1 MRLTS
6 STVTAI
12 STVRLGD
19 AHCAILAL
27 VVARVTWVKGHLA
40 APPGEE
46 RRTHA
51 GEVSKGVH
59 ARSSVQ
65 TGVGGRGGA
74 LVDLNG
80 AVPSCPAR
88 GTVTPEE
95 IRNSILIE
103 NIL

>member
-19 AHCAILAL
+19 AHRTILAL
-27 VVARVTWVKGHLA
+27 VVARVTGVKGHLA

-51 GEVSKGVH
+51 GEVSEGVH
-59 ARSSVQ
+59 ARSPVQ
-65 TGVGGRGGA
+65 TGVGGRDGA
-74 LVDLNG
+74 LVDLNR
-80 AVPSCPAR
+80 AVPSSPAR
-88 GTVTPEE
+88 GTVTPGE
-95 IRNSILIE
+95 IQ
-103 NIL
+103 